1 MTLLQ
6 SHNSP
11 RLLLFFVV
19 IIVKIVASVLSAVG
33 FVLNNAALL
42 IAGTVAWLGYF
53 TVLFVVAVPAA
64 DRLLQKYTR
73 FLKKTALTIALV
85 ILAVGIALTVIMV
98 TVGLTSIQA
107 DNPEGIWSQLFVSFN
122 NVFKYNDATALT
134 HQAAEN
140 VLNGKNPYA
149 ESNVITAMLEYDGA
163 IDKITPLR
171 EGRLADIFPYP
182 DISRLEQLW
191 EDVSATPAV
200 IPPEIESGFN
210 YPAGCF
216 LLPAAFIWMGI
227 NDIRI
232 IYVILIIPAFI
243 YAIWR
248 VRSGLRLLLV
258 GALLVSVEL
267 WYSLAGGET
276 GYLYFPFLL
285 MAWVLYKRNLW
296 LSALFMAAA
305 VAIKQLTWF
314 IFPFYLVLIWR
325 TESDKKALVVFL
337 ISVVIFAASNL
348 PFIIS
353 DPGLWLNSVLAPM
366 ADDMFPIGVGIIT
379 LVTGGVLDIRSSL
392 PFGILE
398 LVILLAGLAWYFF
411 NCRRYPHT
419 GLVLAVLPLFFAWRS
434 LWGYF
439 FYIDI
444 ILLAAVIINEY
455 GRQSKRENNLPSVRI
470 EVTDTV

>member
-1 MTLLQ
+1 MNHQ
-6 SHNSP
+6 GYASP
-11 RLLLFFVV
+11 RLLLFFIV
-19 IIVKIVASVLSAVG
+19 IIVKIVAAVLSAIG

-42 IAGTVAWLGYF
+42 ITGTIVWLAYF
-53 TVLFVVAVPAA
+53 AVLFIVAVPAA

-73 FLKKTALTIALV
+73 FLKNAALTIVVV

-107 DNPEGIWSQLFVSFN
+107 DNPEGIWSRLFVSFD
-122 NVFKYNDATALT
+122 NVFKYNDATALS

-149 ESNVITAMLEYDGA
+149 KSNVVVAMLEHDGA

-171 EGRLADIFPYP
+171 EGRLAGVFPYP
-182 DISRLEQLW
+182 DISQLEQLW
-191 EDVSATPAV
+191 EDVSATPAAV
-200 IPPEIESGFN
+200 PPEIESGFN

-232 IYVILIIPAFI
+232 IYAILIIPAFI
-243 YAIWR
+243 YTIWR

-258 GALLVSVEL
+258 SAILVSVEL
-267 WYSLAGGET
+267 WYSMAAGET

-325 TESDKKALVVFL
+325 TEGDKKALVVFI
-337 ISVVIFAASNL
+337 ISFVIFAASNL

-392 PFGILE
+392 SFGILE

-455 GRQSKRENNLPSVRI
+455 GMQWVTESNIPSAGMGM
-470 EVTDTV
+470 TGTV